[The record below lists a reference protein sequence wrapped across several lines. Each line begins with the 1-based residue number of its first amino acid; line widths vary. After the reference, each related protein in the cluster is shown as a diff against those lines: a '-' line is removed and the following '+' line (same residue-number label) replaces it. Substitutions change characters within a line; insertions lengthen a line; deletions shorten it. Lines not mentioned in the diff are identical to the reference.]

1 MHLVAPRSQAP
12 AWERAASEALP
23 RPRGSASCPILSLNA
38 LRFAGRACGTVRS
51 QAGAWERG
59 KGGPG
64 NEVKAEPGNEAK
76 VVA

>member
-23 RPRGSASCPILSLNA
+23 ALPLVPILSLNA
-38 LRFAGRACGTVRS
+38 LCFAGGACGTVRS
-51 QAGAWERG
+51 QAGAWER
-59 KGGPG
+59 G